1 MREAEMKLAVPPG
14 FRLPKL
20 DGLDGIRAK
29 PAGTDRLVTTYW
41 DTADLRL
48 TRWRASLRHRPGE
61 GWTVKLAPTVEGSL
75 LVRGEHRFP
84 GPRTHPPGRAV
95 DLVRALIRDSTL
107 NPMLRMRTARHRT
120 ELRDEEGRVVA
131 EVMDDRVV
139 VLEGR
144 RVSGRFREVEVEVTD
159 PGLDDLVNAL
169 RDRFA
174 EAGAGG
180 PDPTPKVVRA
190 LGSRALEPPEVH
202 PVEPEDDATAADVV
216 RYSVGASAAR
226 LIRHDAGVRLGLD
239 PEDVHQARV
248 ATRRLR
254 SDLRTFK
261 PLLVT
266 GWAAPLRDELR
277 WLGGLLGEV
286 RDRDVLLDMVRSPAE
301 SLPDGDRATA
311 VRGIRVLVTER
322 SHARER
328 LLEALRGSRYVALLN
343 RLVDAAREPLL
354 LQEAEAPATEV
365 LAPLARRRWRK
376 VKRELSDLGPVPDDE
391 RLHRTRILIKRARYA
406 AEAVSPVAGKSVHRF
421 AKAAAD
427 VQDLLGAHQD
437 AVVAETWLRDHAS
450 GRRAAFVAG
459 RLAAVIRAEAEVHR
473 SDLKSSLKKLRARGK
488 KAWS

>member
-1 MREAEMKLAVPPG
+1 MKLAVPPG

-41 DTADLRL
+41 DTDDLRL

-95 DLVRALIRDSTL
+95 DLVRALVRDSTL
-107 NPMLRMRTARHRT
+107 NPVLRMRTARHRT
-120 ELRDEEGRVVA
+120 ELRDREGRVVA

-216 RYSVGASAAR
+216 RYSVGASTAR

-239 PEDVHQARV
+239 PEDVHQGA
-248 ATRRLR
+248 AH
-254 SDLRTFK
+254 S
-261 PLLVT
+261 VT
-266 GWAAPLRDELR
+266 SRGLNVRRDELR
-277 WLGGLLGEV
+277 WLGRLLGEV
-286 RDRDVLLDMVRSPAE
+286 RDRDVLLDLVRSPAE

-311 VRGIRVLVTER
+311 VRGIRVLVSER

-328 LLEALRGSRYVALLN
+328 LLEALRGPRYVALLN

-365 LAPLARRRWRK
+365 LVPLARRRWRK
-376 VKRELSDLGPVPDDE
+376 VKRELSDLGPNSDDE

-406 AEAVSPVAGKSVHRF
+406 AEAVSPVAGKPVHRF